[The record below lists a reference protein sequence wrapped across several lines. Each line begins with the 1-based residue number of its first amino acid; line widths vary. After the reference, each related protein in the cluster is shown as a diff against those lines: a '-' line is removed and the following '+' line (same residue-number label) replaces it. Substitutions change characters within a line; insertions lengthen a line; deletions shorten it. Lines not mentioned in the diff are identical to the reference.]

1 MSQEP
6 VKIAII
12 MEGGLIESIITC
24 GVPVDVLVVDYDI
37 EGADED
43 RLIELDEDGPA
54 YVTLQSAQSDQG
66 QDRWA
71 MRAFEQF
78 EESQK
83 SC

>member
-12 MEGGLIESIITC
+12 IDGGLIQSIITC

-37 EGADED
+37 EGVDEN

-54 YVTLQSAQSDQG
+54 YVTLHRAESDQG

-71 MRAFEQF
+71 IRAFGQF

-83 SC
+83 S